1 VLDKAW
7 SDRCDDLAR
16 AVDRLNLVSSQ
27 DALILLRSSFSAP
40 KVLHLLRCSPSVSH
54 PSLES
59 FDSLLKRAVQRITN
73 SDLSDT
79 QWLQASLPVKDGGLG
94 VRRVVSLALPAFL
107 ASAASTLSLQADIL
121 SGSICSDNKYLQ
133 SYLTAWSTAFGDVPD
148 TLPPKQP
155 FWDRPGVLAD
165 RAVVQATLSSS
176 FQQASFLAASSPHS
190 GDWLFAMPI
199 ASCGLRLDDEAVR
212 VAVGLRL
219 GLSLCVPHQCQC
231 GTLVTAN
238 GTHSFVCKRSPG
250 RTGRHHA
257 LNDLVARAFASAGLP
272 VTKEPH
278 GLTRSDGKRPDG
290 LTMVP
295 WKEGK
300 PLTWDVTVVC
310 PVADSYVDASARDAG
325 SAAELAAVRKVDKY
339 SALQRTHFF
348 QPIAV
353 ESLGPMNTM
362 AYSFLAE
369 LGQKI
374 SAVSG
379 DDRESSFLFQR
390 ISVLIQRY
398 NAILLH
404 ESFSEENRPD
414 QWPLEC

>member
-1 VLDKAW
+1 MYHFFAYFCLIFKLPRDYIYPLFSGPALDEAW
-7 SDRCDDLAR
+7 SDRCGDLDR

-40 KVLHLLRCSPSVSH
+40 KVLHLLRCSPSMSH
-54 PSLES
+54 PSLQS
-59 FDSLLKRAVQRITN
+59 FDSWLRKAVQRITN

-94 VRRVVSLALPAFL
+94 VRRVTSLAIPAFL

-121 SGSICSDNKYLQ
+121 SGSVCSDNDYLQ
-133 SYLTAWSTAFGDVPD
+133 SYLTAWSTAFGPVPE
-148 TLPPKQP
+148 TLPSKQP

-190 GDWLFAMPI
+190 GDWLLAMPI
-199 ASCGLRLDDEAVR
+199 TSCGLRLDDEAVR
-212 VAVGLRL
+212 VGVGLRL

-231 GTLVTAN
+231 GSLVNAN
-238 GTHSFVCKRSPG
+238 GTHSFVCKRAPG
-250 RTGRHHA
+250 RTTRHHA
-257 LNDLVARAFASAGLP
+257 LNDLVARAFGSAGLP

-310 PVADSYVDASARDAG
+310 SLADSYVDASARDAG
-325 SAAELAAVRKVDKY
+325 SAAELAALRKTDK
-339 SALQRTHFF
+339 LTD
-348 QPIAV
+348 I
-353 ESLGPMNTM
+353 
-362 AYSFLAE
+362 
-369 LGQKI
+369 
-374 SAVSG
+374 
-379 DDRESSFLFQR
+379 
-390 ISVLIQRY
+390 
-398 NAILLH
+398 
-404 ESFSEENRPD
+404 
-414 QWPLEC
+414 CC